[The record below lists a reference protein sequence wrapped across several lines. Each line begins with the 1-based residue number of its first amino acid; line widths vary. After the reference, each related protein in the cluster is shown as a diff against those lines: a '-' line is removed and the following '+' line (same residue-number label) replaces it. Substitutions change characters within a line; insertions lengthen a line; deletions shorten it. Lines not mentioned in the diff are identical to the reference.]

1 MIMLTY
7 IKRAIVWSIVSF
19 VLFVLLDLIS
29 SHDID
34 WIGDAVQSVV
44 LAFVV
49 MPVAEWIIKKLK
61 LI

>member
-34 WIGDAVQSVV
+34 WIDDAVQSVV

-49 MPVAEWIIKKLK
+49 MPVAEWIIKKT
-61 LI
+61 